1 MQFVNLQIR
10 SVPYEAPM
18 RALAVQGK
26 ELMNHAT
33 MCNVYKKATS
43 IEMNLISYLGDQI
56 QAGTLNEQQPNLHA
70 LEPYSKHLLTYMQ
83 VFGFGFVAELL
94 PDQAAQTRTPYVILI
109 PYCVAFHTWLGF
121 SMCFIFSKKNLP
133 G

>member
-1 MQFVNLQIR
+1 MEQAHAVPLTYHATLYWKVLMNAICKLTNQI
-10 SVPYEAPM
+10 SFFPFEAPM

-56 QAGTLNEQQPNLHA
+56 QAGTLNEQ
-70 LEPYSKHLLTYMQ
+70 
-83 VFGFGFVAELL
+83 
-94 PDQAAQTRTPYVILI
+94 
-109 PYCVAFHTWLGF
+109 
-121 SMCFIFSKKNLP
+121 
-133 G
+133 